1 MTCVSNGN
9 NCRSHAGEVKT
20 LAEKAFGSGYSVE
33 SAGGSGYKT
42 LRLVNATAGE
52 REIITVVESQTDP

>member
-1 MTCVSNGN
+1 M
-9 NCRSHAGEVKT
+9 
-20 LAEKAFGSGYSVE
+20 AEKAFGSGYSVE

-52 REIITVVESQTDP
+52 KILILILFKLS